1 MMTTKPLKDPALLND
16 ARDVLNELS
25 LLRHR
30 LMEENC
36 HRLDGIARALALIE
50 GMMKASHPSG
60 YPDPD
65 DLDYLARLLREEKF
79 REKREKQRATQITTC
94 LQSMIDT
101 VKALT
106 VRARLAR
113 PPKEPQYPWDGGML
127 AQIFTM
133 MMMVPV
139 FLLLAVLAF
148 IDISD
153 TAKAGIMVG
162 YLIVNIILA
171 VALKNCVMLIIMAL
185 ILLLSFF
192 FTLLLTQ
199 FHPQYAF

>member
-1 MMTTKPLKDPALLND
+1 
-16 ARDVLNELS
+16 
-25 LLRHR
+25 
-30 LMEENC
+30 
-36 HRLDGIARALALIE
+36 
-50 GMMKASHPSG
+50 
-60 YPDPD
+60 
-65 DLDYLARLLREEKF
+65 
-79 REKREKQRATQITTC
+79 
-94 LQSMIDT
+94 MIDT

-185 ILLLSFF
+185 MLLLSFF